1 MANENERVEAVDTSC
16 RLRER
21 TNATV
26 IAEIAI
32 ERANL
37 DANIQKLKKAIAAD
51 PKKVAVSQK
60 ELWKVQLNAMNDYKN
75 ALGARIIDLIDSDK

>member
-1 MANENERVEAVDTSC
+1 MNENEKVEAVDTSC

-26 IAEIAI
+26 VAEIAI

-51 PKKVAVSQK
+51 PEKVDKSQK
-60 ELWKVQLNAMNDYKN
+60 ELWKIQLNAMNDYKN
-75 ALGARIIDLIDSDK
+75 ALGSRIIDLINSDK

>member
-1 MANENERVEAVDTSC
+1 MNENEQVEPVNTC

-21 TNATV
+21 TEATV

-37 DANIQKLKKAIAAD
+37 DANIRKIKNAIAAN
-51 PKKVAVSQK
+51 PEHVAASQK
-60 ELWKVQLNAMNDYKN
+60 ALWKTQLSAMNDYKT

>member
-1 MANENERVEAVDTSC
+1 MNEYENVEAVYTPC

-26 IAEIAI
+26 IADIAI

-51 PKKVAVSQK
+51 PEKVAVSQK
-60 ELWKVQLNAMNDYKN
+60 ELWKVQLNAMNDYKH
-75 ALGARIIDLIDSDK
+75 ALGARIIDMIDSDK

>member
-1 MANENERVEAVDTSC
+1 MNENKKAEAVDTSC

-51 PKKVAVSQK
+51 PEKVAVSQK

-75 ALGARIIDLIDSDK
+75 DLGARIIDLIDSDK

>member
-1 MANENERVEAVDTSC
+1 MNENEKADAVDTSC

-51 PKKVAVSQK
+51 PEKVSVSQK
-60 ELWKVQLNAMNDYKN
+60 KLWKVQLNAMNDYKN

>member
-1 MANENERVEAVDTSC
+1 MNENERVEAVDTSC
-16 RLRER
+16 RLSER

-26 IAEIAI
+26 VAEIAI

-51 PKKVAVSQK
+51 PEKVAVSQK

>member
-1 MANENERVEAVDTSC
+1 MANENVEAVNTSC

-37 DANIQKLKKAIAAD
+37 DANIQKLKKAIDAD
-51 PKKVAVSQK
+51 PEKVAVSQK

-75 ALGARIIDLIDSDK
+75 ALGARIIDLIESDK

>member
-1 MANENERVEAVDTSC
+1 MNENEKVEAVDTSC

-51 PKKVAVSQK
+51 PEKVAVSQK

-75 ALGARIIDLIDSDK
+75 ALGARIINLIDSDK